1 MNIDRTSPQAESVSS
16 VAQEPEETPR
26 SNCELADLLAAS
38 YRQTGVL
45 LTAGHELPSRVAV
58 SAALENLRELMLPG
72 SAGCPGPAPSM
83 LRSSLEGRIASL
95 RVLLT
100 EQVCRGL
107 HVGCPLPQPLCDK
120 CQEEATGLVSKFLNR
135 VPTLRNDVLLDV
147 QAAFEGDPAARSLI
161 EVAWCYPGVRA
172 VTVYRIAHTLLNLGA
187 QIVPR
192 LMTEQAHTETG
203 IDIHPGAKI
212 GKSFFIDHGT
222 GVVIGETS
230 SIGNR
235 VRIYQ
240 GVTLGAMSLPTGKTR
255 LQQNRKRHPTIEDD
269 VLIYAN
275 ATILGGETVI
285 GRGAIIG
292 GNTWVTDSVAP
303 GGRVSNPCRS

>member
-1 MNIDRTSPQAESVSS
+1 MNSDPN
-16 VAQEPEETPR
+16 EETPR
-26 SNCELADLLAAS
+26 SNCELADVLALS
-38 YRQTGVL
+38 YQTTGVL
-45 LTAGHELPSRVAV
+45 LSAGHELPSRVAV
-58 SAALENLRELMLPG
+58 ASALEILRELMLPG
-72 SAGCPGPAPSM
+72 SAGCPAPPAAM
-83 LRSSLEGRIASL
+83 LRSSLEGRLASL

-107 HVGCPLPQPLCDK
+107 HVDCPLPQAMCDQ
-120 CQEEATGLVSKFLNR
+120 CQTQATQLVARFFNR
-135 VPTLRNDVLLDV
+135 VPDLRQEVLLDV

-172 VTVYRIAHTLLNLGA
+172 VTVYRIAHTLLTLGA

-192 LMTEQAHTETG
+192 MMTEQAHTETG
-203 IDIHPGAKI
+203 IDIHPGARI
-212 GKSFFIDHGT
+212 GQSFFIDHGT

-230 SIGNR
+230 TIGHR

-240 GVTLGAMSLPTGKTR
+240 GVTLGAISLPTGKTR
-255 LQQNRKRHPTIEDD
+255 QQANRKRHPTIEDD

-285 GRGAIIG
+285 GRGSIIG
-292 GNTWVTDSVAP
+292 GNTWVTESVPP
-303 GGRVSNPCRS
+303 GGRVSNPCRG